1 MATNK
6 TDKVLNV
13 PTLRFPGCTDE
24 WEILTLGKIC
34 DTFEYGMNV
43 PAKEYDGENRYIRIT
58 DIDDCSHLYS
68 LLNEVSPDGNLEDKY
83 LVKEGDILFA
93 RTGASVGKSYIYRS
107 SDGKLYFAG
116 FLIRAHVRCEYN
128 PFFVFY
134 QTLTSK
140 YSKWVNIMSARSG
153 QPGINSQEYASYQL
167 SVPPMNE
174 QKKLADFLSL
184 IDERIALQSKLI
196 EDLKILKSAIVERL
210 YGQYSSRI
218 RIGTIIKPVSI
229 RNRDGRELEVMSV
242 SNKYGFIAQLEQFE
256 ERLVASED
264 TSNYKVITPGIF
276 AYNPARINVGSIAQ
290 YKGDRPCIVSP
301 MYICFECGE
310 QVIGGYLEHFF
321 STKYFHKEM
330 EKRLEGSVRL
340 CLSFEALCNIPI
352 SLPTIE
358 QQQKYA
364 HVVGIISEQISTETG
379 ILQAYQKQK
388 LYLLSAMFI

>member
-1 MATNK
+1 MA
-6 TDKVLNV
+6 NV
-13 PTLRFPGCTDE
+13 PTLRFPGFTDE

-196 EDLKILKSAIVERL
+196 EDLKKLKSAITELLFNNDASKVRL
-210 YGQYSSRI
+210 
-218 RIGTIIKPVSI
+218 GTLIKQVSA
-229 RNRDGRELEVMSV
+229 RNRDGLINIVMSV
-242 SNKYGFIAQLEQFE
+242 SNKHGFIAQSEQFE
-256 ERLVASED
+256 DRTVASED
-264 TSNYKVITPGIF
+264 TTNYKVIKSGIF

-290 YKGDRPCIVSP
+290 YKGDETCIVSP
-301 MYICFECGE
+301 MYLCFKCG
-310 QVIGGYLEHFF
+310 VDVVGDYLEHFF
-321 STKYFHKEM
+321 STKYFFKEM
-330 EKRLEGSVRL
+330 DKRLEGSVRQ

-352 SLPTIE
+352 PLPSIE
-358 QQQKYA
+358 QQHCTA
-364 HVVGIISEQISTETG
+364 TIIGGISKMIAAESK
-379 ILQAYQKQK
+379 ILQAYTKQK
-388 LYLLSAMFI
+388 NYLLSTMFI

>member
-1 MATNK
+1 
-6 TDKVLNV
+6 
-13 PTLRFPGCTDE
+13 
-24 WEILTLGKIC
+24 
-34 DTFEYGMNV
+34 MNV

-196 EDLKILKSAIVERL
+196 DRLKSLMDGIVVKHWKGVEKGKYCLSDLGEAFSVMNLSKDDLTEDGKYCIIYGELFTTYDAIIDNVVSHTDKVDRL
-210 YGQYSSRI
+210 TLSGDNDLLFPASTTVNAYSLISPSA
-218 RIGTIIKPVSI
+218 IIK
-229 RNRDGRELEVMSV
+229 RDVVLGGDM
-242 SNKYGFIAQLEQFE
+242 F
-256 ERLVASED
+256 
-264 TSNYKVITPGIF
+264 GIH
-276 AYNPARINVGSIAQ
+276 I
-290 YKGDRPCIVSP
+290 SP
-301 MYICFECGE
+301 
-310 QVIGGYLEHFF
+310 EH
-321 STKYFHKEM
+321 S
-330 EKRLEGSVRL
+330 
-340 CLSFEALCNIPI
+340 LSLIHI
-352 SLPTIE
+352 
-358 QQQKYA
+358 
-364 HVVGIISEQISTETG
+364 
-379 ILQAYQKQK
+379 
-388 LYLLSAMFI
+388 